1 MIDIRTILSETG
13 LSNGLSETQLGK
25 LASFPEEQSAS
36 KGTVIIREDSRTR
49 DLYIICKGRVSI
61 RMTLPSGIDKEEIL
75 LMLTEKQIFGE
86 ISLVD
91 GSPRSATVR
100 AEEDVVLLRFDYQKL
115 IDFFEEDPRAGFH
128 MMRNIAAILATRTR
142 NTNLLWR
149 NLMIW

>member
-1 MIDIRTILSETG
+1 MNNIITMLHETG
-13 LSNGLSETQLGK
+13 LANGLNDTQLNTLSG
-25 LASFPEEQSAS
+25 FPEEQSAS
-36 KGTVIIREDSRTR
+36 KGTIIIREDSRTR

-61 RMTLPSGIDKEEIL
+61 RMTLPSGIEKEEIL
-75 LMLTEKQIFGE
+75 LMLNEKQIFGE

-115 IDFFEEDPRAGFH
+115 IDFFDEDPRAAYLI
-128 MMRNIAAILATRTR
+128 MRNIAAILAARTR